1 MLISSFDFRNII
13 YRDIKPENI
22 LLDIDGHVRIG
33 DFGLAKPDMD
43 VNDHAYSFCGSPE
56 YMAPEM
62 LLKVGHTYTVDFYC
76 LGALLYELVR
86 FNKNRDNILN
96 KNSNQRVRE
105 YLLVH
110 VHFSCFDIFALL
122 FIHLGD
128 RFASILQPRY

>member
-1 MLISSFDFRNII
+1 M
-13 YRDIKPENI
+13 
-22 LLDIDGHVRIG
+22 DIDGHVRIG

-86 FNKNRDNILN
+86 YYKQNNYVLN
-96 KNSNQRVRE
+96 NNSNQRGWE
-105 YLLVH
+105 
-110 VHFSCFDIFALL
+110 SIFWYMSL
-122 FIHLGD
+122 FL
-128 RFASILQPRY
+128 F